1 MRSINKYLLAAIV
14 TSATFVMTACTA
26 PDDEQPTPS
35 LAERGTTMTTVTLS
49 KQTLTTSVSLSGKV
63 TLDPVFGL
71 VSPVGGQVR
80 YFTTRPAN
88 GTPTTP
94 TQVAN
99 VWAAGVAHA
108 VRVPAGATFAG
119 RLVDD
124 KSTVVAG
131 TPIVSAK
138 HGGYGLVADIDGA
151 QAYQLGDSLK
161 SVKAQ
166 IKNGPG
172 PFKCRVL
179 GTIAALPDGTIPS
192 EPDPPAGDS
201 SDSSDTDK
209 GGNGG
214 DDGSAEPP
222 APPGHGPGDP
232 GNAEPQPESSEP
244 TGMRVVCLPP
254 ASVKMI
260 NGASATIKIITAKAK
275 NALVA
280 PVEAVAGST
289 GKGQVDVIGADGSRK
304 TVTVKLG
311 MTDGKVIQIKSGLEG
326 DETLAVPG
334 PNLPPAEDG
343 QGEGGPKG
351 GEVRL
356 GG

>member
-1 MRSINKYLLAAIV
+1 MRNIYKYVLAASV
-14 TSATFVMTACTA
+14 TFAMTACTA
-26 PDDEQPTPS
+26 PGEEQPTPS

-63 TLDPVFGL
+63 TLNPVFGL
-71 VSPVGGQVR
+71 VSPVDGQVR

-88 GTPTTP
+88 GTPATP

-99 VWAAGVAHA
+99 VWAAGIAHA

-151 QAYQLGDSLK
+151 QAYQLGDALK

-179 GTIAALPDGTIPS
+179 GTIAALPEGTIPS
-192 EPDPPAGDS
+192 EP
-201 SDSSDTDK
+201 
-209 GGNGG
+209 
-214 DDGSAEPP
+214 EPP
-222 APPGHGPGDP
+222 ADSGDSGDDSPRPSAPPGPGPGDP
-232 GNAEPQPESSEP
+232 EPRPESSEP

-254 ASVKMI
+254 TGVKMI
-260 NGASATIKIITAKAK
+260 NGANATIKIITAKAE

-289 GKGQVDVIGADGSRK
+289 RKGQVDVIGADGSRK

-311 MTDGKVIQIKSGLEG
+311 MTDGKVIQIKSGLKG

-343 QGEGGPKG
+343 QGEGDPQG
-351 GEVRL
+351 GKVRV